1 MDFLARDDIQRL
13 DLSWHLLVIYLG
25 FRQNPLDSSFM
36 TEVGYC
42 CSLINRLVNFHGIG
56 TVEKKAQRRSWQ
68 APGKQDV
75 GGR

>member
-1 MDFLARDDIQRL
+1 
-13 DLSWHLLVIYLG
+13 
-25 FRQNPLDSSFM
+25 M